1 MFNPQTPGCTSKT
14 HCRTSPGLRP
24 PPHRSYQRPLDSV
37 LPGQCRALN
46 AICRSSQQGFAG
58 RRPGAKPQPSPVVF
72 PPGPKIQA
80 PASSDLLIIPG
91 PGKSTPQRALRT
103 LLAGRAQ
110 HTPARDPEIG
120 RPKRAPQSEARR
132 GPEGR
137 RPQQLYIPERG
148 GEGAVARS
156 SRRSGL
162 PELLRTPDSSPSQPG
177 TAAAP
182 LLPHA
187 HCQSQRA
194 RVTTGARPNSTDLA
208 SGRLQQ
214 PNPAHVM
221 SLGSPGG

>member
-1 MFNPQTPGCTSKT
+1 MFNPQTPGGTSKT

-58 RRPGAKPQPSPVVF
+58 KQPGAKPQPSPVVF

-80 PASSDLLIIPG
+80 PPPPISSSSQGQASHRLSAPSARFLPAGPSTHQPG
-91 PGKSTPQRALRT
+91 TRKSGGPRELFSRRPEGAQRAG
-103 LLAGRAQ
+103 ANSSYVYQ
-110 HTPARDPEIG
+110 
-120 RPKRAPQSEARR
+120 
-132 GPEGR
+132 
-137 RPQQLYIPERG
+137 RG
-148 GEGAVARS
+148 GGAAARS

-162 PELLRTPDSSPSQPG
+162 PELPRTPDSSPSRPEK
-177 TAAAP
+177 AAVP

-187 HCQSQRA
+187 HCQSQRV
-194 RVTTGARPNSTDLA
+194 RVITGARPNSTDPA

>member
-1 MFNPQTPGCTSKT
+1 MPGGTSKT

-46 AICRSSQQGFAG
+46 AICRFSQQGFAG

-91 PGKSTPQRALRT
+91 PGKSPPQRILRT

-110 HTPARDPEIG
+110 HTPAGDPEIG
-120 RPKRAPQSEARR
+120 RPKRASQSEARR

-137 RPQQLYIPERG
+137 RPQQLCIPEG
-148 GEGAVARS
+148 GGGCGQKHAADQASRS
-156 SRRSGL
+156 SPAL
-162 PELLRTPDSSPSQPG
+162 PGPLPLGREQPQRLSSP
-177 TAAAP
+177 TRTV
-182 LLPHA
+182 
-187 HCQSQRA
+187 RA
-194 RVTTGARPNSTDLA
+194 SAR
-208 SGRLQQ
+208 G
-214 PNPAHVM
+214 
-221 SLGSPGG
+221 